1 MSPARR
7 RDSRAWPPNERCLAR
22 DSAKRDLSFTTEV
35 VRAAAPA
42 AKSAYVVVPESI
54 NIER

>member
-1 MSPARR
+1 MSPATR